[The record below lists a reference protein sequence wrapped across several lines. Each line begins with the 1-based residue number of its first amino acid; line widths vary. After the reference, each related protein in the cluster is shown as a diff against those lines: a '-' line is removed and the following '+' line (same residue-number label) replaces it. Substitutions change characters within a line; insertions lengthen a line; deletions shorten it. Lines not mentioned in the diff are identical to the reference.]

1 MTFEEY
7 KKLNDKNSS
16 DEKVRNLRHEITKY
30 FFDLYSNLEGRLAK
44 SNQFSMKECQ
54 YLFL

>member
-1 MTFEEY
+1 MTFAY
-7 KKLNDKNSS
+7 
-16 DEKVRNLRHEITKY
+16 KY